1 MCLAFYEVAQGGP
14 RGGDT
19 HPPPPT
25 NSFNKYFVNIGPDLA
40 SNIKHP
46 TPNSYKTFL
55 KNPASSRFCFEL
67 VNENTVS
74 EIMDN
79 VSTKKSCGIDELST
93 HLIKS
98 IKSEILGPL
107 TITINQSLVTGIFPN
122 KLKIAKV
129 TPIFK
134 KGDPTVIE
142 NYRPISL
149 YQHYQKFLSVS
160 SIIKS
165 IITLFPIICIMS
177 VNMASTKKHST
188 ELAAL
193 NVVDPIINRMELGH
207 TPITVYVDLSKA
219 FDTLD
224 HSILINKP
232 KYYGIRV
239 FKDVP

>member
-1 MCLAFYEVAQGGP
+1 
-14 RGGDT
+14 
-19 HPPPPT
+19 
-25 NSFNKYFVNIGPDLA
+25 
-40 SNIKHP
+40 
-46 TPNSYKTFL
+46 
-55 KNPASSRFCFEL
+55 
-67 VNENTVS
+67 
-74 EIMDN
+74 MDN
-79 VSTKKSCGIDELST
+79 LSTKKSCGIDEIST

-149 YQHYQKFLSVS
+149 LPALSKVFECVIYNQINNYFVS
-160 SIIKS
+160 NN
-165 IITLFPIICIMS
+165 LYYECQYGFR
-177 VNMASTKKHST
+177 KKHST

-193 NVVDPIINRMELGH
+193 NVVDSIINRMELGH
-207 TPITVYVDLSKA
+207 TPIIVYLDLSKA

-232 KYYGIRV
+232 KYYRI
-239 FKDVP
+239 